1 MSVTL
6 QITKSNVA
14 VLVLSRPEKRN
25 AFNSDVIHELI
36 QCIEHA
42 NTLDIRAL
50 VLKTEGKHFSAGA
63 DLAWMKSMADNN
75 YNDNLADSMQLAKL
89 MQVLAQ
95 SPHPTI
101 CAVQGAAFGGE
112 KGILSGVFIIFGQ
125 QSFPFVSVNTFK
137 KNKTPA
143 FFQISKQSAFTASN
157 VSRDA
162 YYHFSCLPPAEHWNR
177 IDFK

>member
-14 VLVLSRPEKRN
+14 VLVLSRPDKRN

-75 YNDNLADSMQLAKL
+75 YNDNLADSMHYVCLGGLKRVQ
-89 MQVLAQ
+89 
-95 SPHPTI
+95 PH
-101 CAVQGAAFGGE
+101 
-112 KGILSGVFIIFGQ
+112 
-125 QSFPFVSVNTFK
+125 
-137 KNKTPA
+137 
-143 FFQISKQSAFTASN
+143 
-157 VSRDA
+157 
-162 YYHFSCLPPAEHWNR
+162 
-177 IDFK
+177 